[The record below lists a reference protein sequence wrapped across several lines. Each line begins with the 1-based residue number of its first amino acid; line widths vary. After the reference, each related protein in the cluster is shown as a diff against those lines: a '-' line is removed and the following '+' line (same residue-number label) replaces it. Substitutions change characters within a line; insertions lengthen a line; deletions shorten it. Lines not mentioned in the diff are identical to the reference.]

1 MTPTLLWFDYET
13 FGRSPA
19 WDRPAQFAGVR
30 TDLELR
36 PIEAPVTLHC
46 RVPDDYLPDPG
57 ACRITGI
64 APQDVADGLPEHR
77 FVRRALDELGRPG
90 TVSVGYNSVAFD
102 DEFTRFA
109 AHRTFEDPYAHEWRD
124 GASRWDLLDVVRLT
138 RALRPDGIRWPNAED
153 GRPTVRLEALA
164 AANGIE
170 QARAHDALSDVEA
183 TIGVARLVRAR
194 QPKLYD
200 WCFERRTKAAASALL
215 DVRARP
221 ALLLAAGTVPAER
234 HHLAA
239 ICPIAPH
246 PTDRSGIV
254 ALDLATDPDAL
265 VGLDVETLRRGAF
278 APAAELG
285 GTPRLGLRTVR
296 ANRCPVLAPFG
307 TLRPADAERLGL
319 DRAELLARRERL
331 LAHLGDPDFERRLTG
346 AATREWPAPDPDA
359 DVDGTLYS
367 HGFLSRGDRAR
378 LAALLDGPPERL
390 ARAPGGFDDA
400 RLDEMLWRYKARNLP
415 ASLDGAERARWRAER
430 VARLGAADEVPWR
443 TFAGFDAALAAAAD
457 DPGWAGDEGRR
468 LIGALSAWRDA
479 LAGDEASGTPARRD
493 DAGA

>member
-109 AHRTFEDPYAHEWRD
+109 AHRCLEDPYAHEWKD

-138 RALRPDGIRWPNAED
+138 RALRPDGIAWPVTAE

-170 QARAHDALSDVEA
+170 HAHAHDALSDVRA
-183 TIGVARLVRAR
+183 TLEVARLVRER
-194 QPKLYD
+194 QPRLWH
-200 WCFERRTKAAASALL
+200 WCFSHRDKASAAALL
-215 DVRARP
+215 DPASRP
-221 ALLLAAGTVPAER
+221 VLLLASGTVAAER
-234 HHLAA
+234 SHLA
-239 ICPIAPH
+239 PIVPVAAH
-246 PTDRSGIV
+246 PTDRAGTV
-254 ALDLATDPDAL
+254 VLDLATDPDEL
-265 VGLDVETLRRGAF
+265 VGLDADAIRRRAF
-278 APAAELG
+278 ARAEELG
-285 GTPRLGLRTVR
+285 DEPRLGLRTVR
-296 ANRCPVLAPFG
+296 SNRCPALAPLS

-319 DRAELLARRERL
+319 DRERLLARRDRL
-331 LAHLGDPDFERRLTG
+331 AGLLEDPAFGAKLAR
-346 AATREWPAPDPDA
+346 AATREWPAPDPDD
-359 DVDGTLYS
+359 DVDGTLYG
-367 HGFLSRGDRAR
+367 HGFLSREDRRR
-378 LAALLDGPPERL
+378 LAPLLDGPPERL

-400 RLDEMLWRYKARNLP
+400 RLDRMLWRYKARNFP
-415 ASLDGAERARWRAER
+415 EALDADERSRWDAERA
-430 VARLGAADEVPWR
+430 ARLRAGAAPWR
-443 TFAGFDAALAAAAD
+443 TVDDFDRAMAAEDWSEATHARLEAAL
-457 DPGWAGDEGRR
+457 R
-468 LIGALSAWRDA
+468 AWRDRVV
-479 LAGDEASGTPARRD
+479 STR
-493 DAGA
+493 